1 MMRIKLPRNDLLKP
15 AQVYSEYGIK
25 PRALAY
31 MRELTADTS
40 ELVGPLWIN
49 PKNTDIIYYR
59 REWIEAWIRKDTVNV
74 TVPTI
79 QNEQKTTFKQNITNI
94 HNFQKPQK

>member
-1 MMRIKLPRNDLLKP
+1 MPRNDLLKP

-74 TVPTI
+74 DVPTI
-79 QNEQKTTFKQNITNI
+79 QNQQNKQNDTPKQNITNI
-94 HNFQKPQK
+94 HNFQKPLK

>member
-1 MMRIKLPRNDLLKP
+1 MRIKLPKNDLLKP
-15 AQVYSEYGIK
+15 AQVYAEYGIK

-31 MRELTADTS
+31 MRELTIDTK

-59 REWIEAWIRKDTVNV
+59 REWLDKWIAKDTVKV
-74 TVPTI
+74 DVPPL
-79 QNEQKTTFKQNITNI
+79 QNEQKTTLDPKITNI